1 MNNLHT
7 IGPIYWVLK
16 DNATNKT
23 PRLAMAFMRQ
33 TDFPWRV
40 GRGIQLKMNNYSFQ
54 IGLSKKTKTTDD
66 LGELDVCCTLCRA
79 ESWKHPYQK
88 LEIGNEVVYETK
100 D

>member
-66 LGELDVCCTLCRA
+66 LGELDGLLYAMQGRVMET
-79 ESWKHPYQK
+79 SV
-88 LEIGNEVVYETK
+88 LEIG
-100 D
+100 DWQ

>member
-33 TDFPWRV
+33 TDSPWRV

-66 LGELDVCCTLCRA
+66 LGELDGLLYAMQGRVMET
-79 ESWKHPYQK
+79 SV
-88 LEIGNEVVYETK
+88 LEIG
-100 D
+100 DWQ